1 MVTFLCETKSSKE
14 HMERLKSQLNF
25 DCLFS
30 VPSRGSSGDLCVMW
44 KEANLSL
51 WFSSSNHLDFDVGRV
66 GKPIHRGSPA
76 FMVSMRRLIDIGP
89 GIYLGNS
96 ELILH
101 YLGVAI
107 VILMK

>member
-1 MVTFLCETKSSKE
+1 
-14 HMERLKSQLNF
+14 MERLKSQLNF

-30 VPSRGSSGDLCVMW
+30 VPSRGSSGGLCVMW
-44 KEANLSL
+44 KDEANLSL
-51 WFSSSNHLDFDVGRV
+51 RSYSNNHLDFDVGRV
-66 GKPIHRGSPA
+66 GEPNHGGSPA
-76 FMVSMRRLIDIGP
+76 FIVSLRRLINIGP